1 MFRTFGK
8 EVHDTEMLNSGS
20 KIGPAGVITLFTQG
34 PEKWIAHM

>member
-1 MFRTFGK
+1 
-8 EVHDTEMLNSGS
+8 MLNSGS